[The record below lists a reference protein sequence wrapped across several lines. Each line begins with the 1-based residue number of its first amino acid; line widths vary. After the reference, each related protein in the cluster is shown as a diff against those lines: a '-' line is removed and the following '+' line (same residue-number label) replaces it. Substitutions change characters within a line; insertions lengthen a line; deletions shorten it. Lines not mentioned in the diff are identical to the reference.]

1 MLKRLRDSEFSDR
14 AEDIRG
20 ATLHGYNNEKIGTID
35 DIVYDT
41 DTQTARYAIVDTG
54 GLLTTG
60 RFLLPSDYLR
70 QSENDPD
77 AFRTDLT
84 KNQIEDLPEFDEHIL
99 GSDQRFRD
107 YEGRYRSKLQTYNS
121 SLPSS
126 RHPRVTRFE
135 NRLRSTFPTTG
146 SATTANIAGVTTPLA
161 VFGVYRDRDKLE
173 AAVERLKND
182 GFNSEDISV
191 VFPDQARTQRF
202 AVEHSTKA
210 PEGASVGGGTGL
222 VAGGVLGWL
231 AGIGT
236 LAIPGIGPLLAAG
249 PIVAA
254 LAGAGFGGAVG
265 GLAGGLIGLGM
276 PELEAKRYE
285 KEIQEGRM
293 LVSVRCSDP
302 RYLPSARSI
311 LESTG
316 AADIFQAGER
326 LAA

>member
-107 YEGRYRSKLQTYNS
+107 YEGRYRSKLQTYNF

-135 NRLRSTFPTTG
+135 NRLRSISPTVG
-146 SATTANIAGVTTPLA
+146 SATTANIANVSTP
-161 VFGVYRDRDKLE
+161 
-173 AAVERLKND
+173 
-182 GFNSEDISV
+182 
-191 VFPDQARTQRF
+191 
-202 AVEHSTKA
+202 
-210 PEGASVGGGTGL
+210 
-222 VAGGVLGWL
+222 
-231 AGIGT
+231 
-236 LAIPGIGPLLAAG
+236 
-249 PIVAA
+249 
-254 LAGAGFGGAVG
+254 
-265 GLAGGLIGLGM
+265 
-276 PELEAKRYE
+276 
-285 KEIQEGRM
+285 
-293 LVSVRCSDP
+293 
-302 RYLPSARSI
+302 
-311 LESTG
+311 
-316 AADIFQAGER
+316 
-326 LAA
+326 